1 LIRFLIPTYTLTI
14 IDKKMWE
21 KRKNFAAVVNSSRRL
36 RLSLSALID
45 FDVRESRVRRS
56 IKYLVYIYWYIWYI
70 LVSIPGLYIY
80 QFELYILIDRPDM
93 NSSS

>member
-1 LIRFLIPTYTLTI
+1 
-14 IDKKMWE
+14 MWE

-36 RLSLSALID
+36 HLSLSALID

-80 QFELYILIDRPDM
+80 IPVRSIYIDRPDM

>member
-1 LIRFLIPTYTLTI
+1 
-14 IDKKMWE
+14 MWE

-80 QFELYILIDRPDM
+80 QFEVYNYIY
-93 NSSS
+93 

>member
-1 LIRFLIPTYTLTI
+1 LNRFLIPTYTLTI

-80 QFELYILIDRPDM
+80 QFEVYNYIY
-93 NSSS
+93 

>member
-80 QFELYILIDRPDM
+80 QFEVYIY
-93 NSSS
+93 